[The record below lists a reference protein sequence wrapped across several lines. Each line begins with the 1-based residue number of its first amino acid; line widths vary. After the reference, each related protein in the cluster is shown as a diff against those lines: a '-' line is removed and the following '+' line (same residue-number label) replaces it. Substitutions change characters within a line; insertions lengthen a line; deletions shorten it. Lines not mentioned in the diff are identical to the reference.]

1 MRLNQSIVQANA
13 FEKHLVNRRRR
24 SFFGKRNIG
33 FTLMLT
39 SMVDMFSMLVCFL
52 LQTFSS
58 TPEIMVLKGMT
69 LPDSITPAIVREAPV
84 LAINKDGNIYLDQK
98 LVGKTTDVT
107 LRPDELLLK
116 LNTIKANW
124 AKSHT
129 SPFTGEINLHAD
141 KEIQSTTVSSVM
153 AVLTSSQFQAI
164 QLAVIGGG
172 Q

>member
-24 SFFGKRNIG
+24 TLFGKRNVG

-84 LAINKDGNIYLDQK
+84 ISINKDGVSSLWNGQQ
-98 LVGKTTDVT
+98 T
-107 LRPDELLLK
+107 LIFSPSLKIFLLL
-116 LNTIKANW
+116 L
-124 AKSHT
+124 
-129 SPFTGEINLHAD
+129 
-141 KEIQSTTVSSVM
+141 
-153 AVLTSSQFQAI
+153 
-164 QLAVIGGG
+164 
-172 Q
+172 

>member
-1 MRLNQSIVQANA
+1 MQLNQSIVAATA

-24 SFFGKRNIG
+24 SLFGKKNIG

-39 SMVDMFSMLVCFL
+39 SMVDMFSMMVCFL

-58 TPEIMVLKGMT
+58 SPEILVLKGME
-69 LPDSITPAIVREAPV
+69 LPNSITPAIVKEAPV

-98 LVGKTTDVT
+98 LVGKTADVT
-107 LRPDELLLK
+107 KSPDELLKK
-116 LNTIKANW
+116 LNMIKVNW

-129 SPFTGEINLHAD
+129 SPFSGEINLQAD

-153 AVLTSSQFQAI
+153 GVLTSSQFQSI
-164 QLAVIGGG
+164 QLAVIG